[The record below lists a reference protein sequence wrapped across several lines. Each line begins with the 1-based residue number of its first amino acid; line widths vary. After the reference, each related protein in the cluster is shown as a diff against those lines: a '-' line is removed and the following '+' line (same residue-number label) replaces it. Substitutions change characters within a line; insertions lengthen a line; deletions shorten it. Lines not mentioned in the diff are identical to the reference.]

1 MEAVATA
8 TGREEREPFLS
19 SVSHSSSS
27 FSSSSSSSAS
37 PSSTTT
43 SVASGI
49 MSTSPTKHQT
59 PLRARNES
67 HGVSGEMGIRMR
79 SSSAEEMA

>member
-19 SVSHSSSS
+19 SASHSSSS
-27 FSSSSSSSAS
+27 FSSSSSS

-49 MSTSPTKHQT
+49 MSPSPTKHQT

-79 SSSAEEMA
+79 SSSAEEMV